1 MLRLATAADLDPLIA
16 IASRHD
22 IAKTLATDVV
32 ADLSG
37 ALEHEAG
44 ELFVIEDGGE
54 LVGGLRWVLVNRRSR
69 IASIHSLMIHPA
81 VRGRGLATT
90 AVRELAERLFTVHW
104 LHRVEA
110 EVYGFNHAA
119 QRVFERAG
127 SSTKASAAAPTTA
140 RTAGRTA
147 SATASWPTS
156 DEFPRPVTSLRR

>member
-16 IASRHD
+16 IASRND

-32 ADLSG
+32 EDLSA

-44 ELFVIEDGGE
+44 ELYVIEDGGE
-54 LVGGLRWVLVNRRSR
+54 LVGGLRWVLSNRRSR

-104 LHRVEA
+104 LHRIEA

-127 SSTKASAAAPTTA
+127 FVQEGVRRRAYDREDGWQDGIRYGLLA
-140 RTAGRTA
+140 
-147 SATASWPTS
+147 
-156 DEFPRPVTSLRR
+156 DER

>member
-16 IASRHD
+16 IATRLD

-32 ADLSG
+32 ADLSA
-37 ALEHEAG
+37 ALETEAD
-44 ELFVIEDGGE
+44 ELYVIEDGGE

-69 IASIHSLMIHPA
+69 IASIHSLMIDPA

-90 AVRELAERLFTVHW
+90 AVRDLAERLFTVHW

-127 SSTKASAAAPTTA
+127 FVHEGVRRRAYDREDGWQDGIRYGLLA
-140 RTAGRTA
+140 
-147 SATASWPTS
+147 
-156 DEFPRPVTSLRR
+156 DER

>member
-16 IASRHD
+16 IAGRHD

-32 ADLSG
+32 EDLSA
-37 ALEHEAG
+37 ALENEAG
-44 ELFVIEDGGE
+44 ELYVIEDGGE

-69 IASIHSLMIHPA
+69 IASIHSLMIDPA

-127 SSTKASAAAPTTA
+127 FVQEGVRRRAYDREDGWQDGIRYGLLA
-140 RTAGRTA
+140 
-147 SATASWPTS
+147 
-156 DEFPRPVTSLRR
+156 DER